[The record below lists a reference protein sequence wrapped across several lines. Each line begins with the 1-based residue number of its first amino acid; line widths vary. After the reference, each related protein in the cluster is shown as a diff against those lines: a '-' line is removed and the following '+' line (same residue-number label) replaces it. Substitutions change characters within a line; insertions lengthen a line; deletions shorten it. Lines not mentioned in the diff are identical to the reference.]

1 MGQLRKRG
9 SIWWMRY
16 YRNGRR
22 FEESAKTSKYE
33 TARDLLKEREGDIAK
48 GVPVTPSLSRLRFE
62 EAAKDLLTDY
72 EVNGRKSYV
81 HVKGRIDR
89 GLMPWFRGRR
99 FATITTSDIRAY
111 TADRQASG
119 AAAATINRELAALK
133 RMFSLAMQA
142 GKVIRRPYIPMLR
155 EDNTRKGFFERAQF
169 DAVRAR
175 LPKRVQAV
183 ATFAYYTGWRTVSEI
198 LTLQWHQVD
207 FQAGVVR
214 LEPGTTKNREGRL
227 FVFSHVTEL
236 REALEAQDAS
246 RKALAARRKKPKI
259 TPWVFHR
266 KNGGRI
272 QSFRKVWQHACTGAG
287 CPGRILH
294 DFRRTAVRNL
304 VRAGVPDTIAMKLT
318 GHKTRAVFDR
328 YDITSEE
335 DLAEASRKLQRLAGT
350 IAGTIGDADS
360 TRAIASGENIPEI
373 VGFVDDPGGDRTHD
387 PVIKRPPRKKS

>member
-1 MGQLRKRG
+1 MGQIRKRG
-9 SIWWMRY
+9 GVYWIRY
-16 YRNGRR
+16 YREGRR
-22 FEESAKTSKYE
+22 FEESARTAQHEK
-33 TARDLLKEREGDIAK
+33 ARDLLKEREGDIAK
-48 GVPVTPSLSRLRFE
+48 GVPVTPSLARLRFE
-62 EAAKDLLTDY
+62 EAAGDLLTDY
-72 EVNGRKSYV
+72 QVNGRKSYI

-89 GLMPWFRGRR
+89 GLAPWFNGRR
-99 FATITTSDIRAY
+99 FASITTSDVRAY
-111 TADRQASG
+111 IGDRQTAG

-142 GKVIRRPYIPMLR
+142 GKVIRRPHIPMLR
-155 EDNTRKGFFERAQF
+155 EDNTRKGFFERVQF

-175 LPKRVQAV
+175 LPKRVQGV

-198 LTLQWHQVD
+198 LPLQWHQVD

-214 LEPGTTKNREGRL
+214 LDPGTTKNREGRI
-227 FVFSHVTEL
+227 FVFSQLTEL

-246 RKALAARRKKPKI
+246 RKALQARRKKPVI

-272 QSFRKVWQHACTGAG
+272 HSFRKAWQRACTDAG

-304 VRAGVPDTIAMKLT
+304 IRAGVPDTIAMKLT

-335 DLAEASRKLQRLAGT
+335 DLAEAGRKLQRLAGT
-350 IAGTIGDADS
+350 IAGTIGL
-360 TRAIASGENIPEI
+360 PE
-373 VGFVDDPGGDRTHD
+373 VSETQKLVRNGVVFGDPGGDRTHD
-387 PVIKRPPRKKS
+387 PVIKSSRGRKS